1 MNINWNNYIQNN
13 SLIRRQIA
21 TRPQDRKEEQYI
33 LHACTNKDKNDACLT
48 VKTVKLKNR
57 NVRIKSTFA
66 SSLYSQI
73 YKLSGSTAHI
83 YGHKFI

>member
-33 LHACTNKDKNDACLT
+33 LHACTNKDKNDA
-48 VKTVKLKNR
+48 
-57 NVRIKSTFA
+57 
-66 SSLYSQI
+66 LYSETEKQECSNQI
-73 YKLSGSTAHI
+73 NFR
-83 YGHKFI
+83 KFTIFTNI